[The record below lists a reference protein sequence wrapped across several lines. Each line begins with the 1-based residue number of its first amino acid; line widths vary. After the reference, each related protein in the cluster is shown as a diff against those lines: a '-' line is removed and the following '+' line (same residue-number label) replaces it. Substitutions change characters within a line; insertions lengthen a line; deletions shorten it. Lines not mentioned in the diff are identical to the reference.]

1 MRAACYLPGDFWDEI
16 IKRWDP
22 IDLCN
27 RKHGFIRYSVPKGKG
42 LVSLGYRTVLPLINR
57 LERMDAF
64 FKCRN
69 SLRTGSAV
77 YCSRDVS
84 SGNETK

>member
-22 IDLCN
+22 IDLLT
-27 RKHGFIRYSVPKGKG
+27 GSPDLSVIQCQKGKG
-42 LVSLGYRTVLPLINR
+42 VVSLSYRTVLPLINR

>member
-27 RKHGFIRYSVPKGKG
+27 RKHGFIRYSVPKRKRGG
-42 LVSLGYRTVLPLINR
+42 ITQLP
-57 LERMDAF
+57 DGFAF
-64 FKCRN
+64 
-69 SLRTGSAV
+69 
-77 YCSRDVS
+77 DQ
-84 SGNETK
+84 